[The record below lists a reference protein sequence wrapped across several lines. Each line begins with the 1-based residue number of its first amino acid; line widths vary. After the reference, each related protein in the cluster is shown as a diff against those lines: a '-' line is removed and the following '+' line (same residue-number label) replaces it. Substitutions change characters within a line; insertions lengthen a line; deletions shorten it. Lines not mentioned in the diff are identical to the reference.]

1 MYLSKKHKAIFIH
14 IPKTAGKSITSVL
27 RKNNFKII
35 QLQCAPDKSNDD
47 KTGAYKLGTVQRALR
62 KTSYETMK
70 NNYKFAFV
78 RNPYDR
84 AVSNYY
90 FLGYRGKMSFNTF
103 LKTEL
108 KKVRDVW
115 HHTLTQS
122 QHIHD
127 KDGNLMV
134 DFIGKFENLQEDFD
148 KICDK
153 IGLARVQLPH
163 NNASGKKGRE
173 NCLTEENKQII
184 YDLYKIDFDNF
195 GYSK

>member
-14 IPKTAGKSITSVL
+14 VPKTGGKSINSIL
-27 RKNNFKII
+27 KKNNFKSINLH
-35 QLQCAPDKSNDD
+35 QSPDKSNDD

-62 KTSYETMK
+62 GLSDETIK

-127 KDGNLMV
+127 KDGKLIV
-134 DFIGKFENLQEDFD
+134 DFIGKFENLQEDFN

-153 IGLARVQLPH
+153 IGLPKIKLPH

-173 NCLTEENKQII
+173 NCLTEENKEII
-184 YDLYKIDFDNF
+184 YNLYKIDFDNF
-195 GYSK
+195 GYLK